1 MRRKLNVSV
10 DIATLKQNQIDRQQ
24 EKYSS
29 HPMYQMVSNNLS
41 FDNNQFM
48 TAIEEATDPSFS
60 PMPPA
65 NYTTKDGQDPN
76 SLVEPVVVDAAPLS
90 NDPYS
95 TKLQHTEEFAKPNV
109 PHIGTLNTLFPLQQ
123 KLAKL
128 QVEQSQG
135 TEFIPQTRTNMI
147 LISENNT
154 NSNTPIKISA
164 I

>member
-1 MRRKLNVSV
+1 
-10 DIATLKQNQIDRQQ
+10 
-24 EKYSS
+24 
-29 HPMYQMVSNNLS
+29 MYQMVSNNLS

-95 TKLQHTEEFAKPNV
+95 TKL
-109 PHIGTLNTLFPLQQ
+109 
-123 KLAKL
+123 
-128 QVEQSQG
+128 
-135 TEFIPQTRTNMI
+135 
-147 LISENNT
+147 
-154 NSNTPIKISA
+154 
-164 I
+164 